1 MRPYATTMP
10 VVEPGDIK
18 TLKTLLPFLWQY
30 RGRVLLSLSF
40 LVLAKVA
47 NVGVPLVLKHIV
59 DALDITAHQAL
70 TLPLALLLGYGALRL
85 VSSMFNEL
93 RDAVFAKVRHGAM
106 RSISVRVLEHLHS
119 LALRYHLERKTGGV
133 SRDIERGTRSVS
145 SLLNYMVFSIIPTL
159 VEVTLIA
166 GILLANYDP
175 WFAVIT
181 LIAVAAYITFTFMIT
196 NWRMKFRV
204 TMNAMDSKANAQ
216 AIDSLLNYETVKYFG
231 NEAYELQRYDESLSK
246 WESAAISSQTSLSA
260 LNVGQGL
267 IIATGVT
274 VMMVL
279 ASNGVVEGSLSLGD
293 LVLVNAFLLQMFI
306 PLNFLGVVYSQLKH
320 ALSDM
325 QLMFDLL
332 HQVPEIK
339 DTSGAKKLAVGSGEV
354 RFQNVTFA
362 YDPERTILRH
372 VDFTIPPGH
381 KVAVVGPSGAGKST
395 LARLLMRFYDV
406 SSGTISINGQ
416 DIRSVTQQS
425 LRSAVGVVPQDTVL
439 FNDTLY
445 YNIAYARTSA
455 SREEVMQAA
464 QLANIHKFVM
474 SLPRSYDT
482 VVGERG
488 LKLSGGEK
496 QRVAIARAILKNPKI
511 LVFDEATSSL
521 DSESEQTILEALRKV
536 AANHTTLVIAHRLS
550 TVIDADHILVMD
562 QGRIVEQGSHQLLL
576 AQNGMYARLWTI
588 QKDEPDADL
597 DTQEPS
603 VTVERV

>member
-181 LIAVAAYITFTFMIT
+181 LIAVAAYISFTFMIT

-339 DTSGAKKLAVGSGEV
+339 DESGARKLTVGSGEV

-362 YDPERTILRH
+362 YDPERAILRH

-406 SSGTISINGQ
+406 GSGTIAINGQ

-455 SREEVMQAA
+455 SREEVIQAA
-464 QLANIHKFVM
+464 QLANIHNFVM

-597 DTQEPS
+597 DTQESS